1 MLRISP
7 RENLTICTRGID
19 RLDNLRYNGGVQR
32 GFRDDRIEA
41 TGCRS
46 MLQTRPGALL
56 PGGLGRLLGEAVF
69 KRACENELL
78 ALFIAA
84 RLGPMVVLGYKT
96 RIRWT

>member
-1 MLRISP
+1 
-7 RENLTICTRGID
+7 
-19 RLDNLRYNGGVQR
+19 
-32 GFRDDRIEA
+32 
-41 TGCRS
+41 